1 MLQNILHNYF
11 LKPEI
16 LEESLLGSGLIH
28 DTWKLKT
35 SEGDFILQ
43 KVNEDIF
50 KNPQDIA
57 ANINLVSDYLKKH
70 SPGYTFTAPVN
81 TLADESLVNCE
92 KGIFRL
98 FPFVAGSHSKE
109 VVHTAEEAYEAAAEF
124 GKFTKLLSGLNIA
137 QLKITLPAF
146 HNLSFR
152 YAGFLEALESGN
164 QNRVAAAAGLIK
176 TLISHA
182 DIVTEYERIKYDTDF
197 KLRVT
202 HHDTKI
208 SNVLFDTND
217 KGICVIDLDTL
228 MPGYFISDVG
238 DMMRTYLS
246 PVSEEETDFSK
257 ITIRED
263 FYKAIVEGYYGEMK
277 TELTESEKKYFFY
290 AGKFMIYMQAIRF
303 ATDHL
308 NNDVYYGAKYK
319 GHNFV
324 RAGNQVI
331 LLQKLINKVSLLD
344 NDNHARS

>member
-1 MLQNILHNYF
+1 MLQNILRNYF
-11 LKPEI
+11 SKPEI
-16 LEESLLGSGLIH
+16 LEERLLGSGLIH
-28 DTWKLKT
+28 STWKLNT

-43 KVNEDIF
+43 KVNEEIF
-50 KNPQDIA
+50 KNPDDIA

-70 SPGYTFTAPVN
+70 SPAYTFIPPVK
-81 TLADESLVNCE
+81 TVAGESLVYSE
-92 KGIFRL
+92 EGIFRL

-109 VVHTAEEAYEAAAEF
+109 VVHTAAEAYEAAAQF
-124 GKFTKLLSGLNIA
+124 GKFTKLLSGLNTA

-146 HNLSFR
+146 HDLSLR
-152 YAGFLEALESGN
+152 YAGFLEAIKSGN
-164 QNRVAAAAGLIK
+164 QNRVAAATGLIK
-176 TLISHA
+176 TLMSHA
-182 DIVTEYERIKYDTDF
+182 GIVTEYELIKSDPNF

-208 SNVLFDTND
+208 SNVLFDSND

-228 MPGYFISDVG
+228 MSGYFMSDVG

-263 FYKAIVEGYYGEMK
+263 FYKAIVEGYYSEMK
-277 TELTESEKKYFFY
+277 TELTGSEKKYFFY

-303 ATDHL
+303 ASDHL

-331 LLQKLINKVSLLD
+331 LLQKLIDKDSLL
-344 NDNHARS
+344 NNNNLAVS